1 MAEAIAASPSA
12 GRPGRKTVLGF
23 ELDFWDY
30 ATFVT
35 DGRGDIAAAN
45 LTITPERRKQ
55 VDFSTPPM
63 KNVSELVVT
72 GPKSPPIAS
81 VDDLSGK
88 EVFVRRSSHY
98 YTHLEQL
105 NQRLRSEGKRPSR
118 LRLAPEQIAT
128 EGNLIKL
135 RSAQRANRVRLY
147 QVLGG
152 SFEATPAATL
162 QAPAEASRVS
172 SGN

>member
-1 MAEAIAASPSA
+1 M
-12 GRPGRKTVLGF
+12 LGF

-35 DGRGDIAAAN
+35 EGRGDIAAAN

-55 VDFSTPPM
+55 VDFSTPLM

-105 NQRLRSEGKRPSR
+105 NQRLRSEGKRPAR
-118 LRLAPEQIAT
+118 LRLAPE
-128 EGNLIKL
+128 NLEDEDRL
-135 RSAQRANRVRLY
+135 EMVNAGHVRRRCSHASAVTK
-147 QVLGG
+147 
-152 SFEATPAATL
+152 TPAWSHRPSPITRRRSSSSASYATG
-162 QAPAEASRVS
+162 ARRFR
-172 SGN
+172 